1 VHRSAHKV
9 HASPIRA
16 LVVLVLCRTAA
27 ARDVSPPDWRSLQ
40 RLSFSEFMTALRTG
54 GAASVEVWSD
64 RDPGVY
70 WPPPP
75 FHQPFA
81 GKRALVTRTDGTRAW
96 AELPIPELE
105 VRAPRRAACAALCG
119 LPRACGFVVWRLAR
133 VLHKTAGNT
142 RCCTPLTLAPIAL
155 HPVAEGGQRRAGCF
169 RGRRAVQLP
178 PAARP

>member
-1 VHRSAHKV
+1 MRAQRRRLRCPLRRRRVHRSAHKV

-27 ARDVSPPDWRSLQ
+27 ARDASPPDWRSLQ

-81 GKRALVTRTDGTRAW
+81 GKRALVTRTDGSRAW

-105 VRAPRRAACAALCG
+105 VRAPRRAACGFAGCRARAALSCG
-119 LPRACGFVVWRLAR
+119 ASRACAKLQATHG
-133 VLHKTAGNT
+133 
-142 RCCTPLTLAPIAL
+142 
-155 HPVAEGGQRRAGCF
+155 
-169 RGRRAVQLP
+169 
-178 PAARP
+178 AARP